1 MNFKDS
7 LTLLFLLTLIAAAV
21 LQVARLY
28 KSCRKIDPYK
38 DMEVETED
46 ICGESNVTLDIVYT
60 WVNGSDPKFITEKQR
75 FASSS
80 DDEGSAASRFTD
92 FDQLKYSLRSVA
104 KYAKWVR
111 NIFLV
116 TNGQKP
122 PHWMDT
128 SSKYKNF
135 TLNHE

>member
-7 LTLLFLLTLIAAAV
+7 LTLMFLLILVAAAI
-21 LQVARLY
+21 LQATRLY

-38 DMEVETED
+38 NMEIETEE
-46 ICGESNVTLDIVYT
+46 ICGESSTTFDIVYT
-60 WVNGSDPKFITEKQR
+60 WVNGSDPNFIADKQR
-75 FASSS
+75 YASSNY
-80 DDEGSAASRFTD
+80 DEGSAASRFTD
-92 FDQLKYSLRSVA
+92 FDQLKYSLRSIA

-128 SSKYKNF
+128 SSKYR
-135 TLNHE
+135 

>member
-1 MNFKDS
+1 M
-7 LTLLFLLTLIAAAV
+7 
-21 LQVARLY
+21 
-28 KSCRKIDPYK
+28 P
-38 DMEVETED
+38 
-46 ICGESNVTLDIVYT
+46 TLDIVYT
-60 WVNGSDPKFITEKQR
+60 WVNGSDPKFIAEKQR

-122 PHWMDT
+122 PHWMDI
-128 SSKYKNF
+128 SSK
-135 TLNHE
+135 

>member
-7 LTLLFLLTLIAAAV
+7 LTLFFLLIFVFGAMIQAV
-21 LQVARLY
+21 RLY
-28 KSCRKIDPYK
+28 NTCRKIDPYK
-38 DMEVETED
+38 DIVIETEE
-46 ICGESNVTLDIVYT
+46 ICEDSGMALDIVYT
-60 WVNGSDPKFITEKQR
+60 WVNGSDPDFIAEKQR
-75 FASSS
+75 FVSSN

-122 PHWMDT
+122 PNWMNT
-128 SSKYKNF
+128 SGKF
-135 TLNHE
+135 EV

>member
-7 LTLLFLLTLIAAAV
+7 LTFIFLVIFIVAAMIQAV
-21 LQVARLY
+21 RIY
-28 KSCRKIDPYK
+28 NTCKKINPYK
-38 DMEVETED
+38 DIIIETED
-46 ICGESNVTLDIVYT
+46 VCEESDIAIDIVYT
-60 WVNGSDPKFITEKQR
+60 WVNGSDPDFVAGKQR
-75 FASSS
+75 FSSS
-80 DDEGSAASRFTD
+80 NNDEGSAASRFTD

-122 PHWMDT
+122 PHWMNT
-128 SSKYKNF
+128 SGKYG
-135 TLNHE
+135 LVSA

>member
-1 MNFKDS
+1 MKDS
-7 LTLLFLLTLIAAAV
+7 LTLMFLLILVAAAV
-21 LQVARLY
+21 LQAARLY

-38 DMEVETED
+38 DMEIETDD
-46 ICGESNVTLDIVYT
+46 ICGASNAGLDIVYT
-60 WVNGSDPKFITEKQR
+60 WVNGSDPKFIADKQR
-75 FASSS
+75 FASRS

-116 TNGQKP
+116 TNGQQP
-122 PHWMDT
+122 PHWLNI
-128 SSKYKNF
+128 SSKYLKF
-135 TLNHE
+135 TLNFQ